1 MLYMRQRQTEEGAM
15 NANQI
20 INMVVRMVMRKLIRS
35 GVDAGM
41 GAVGSRVKKAKG
53 QPKAATPPRGD
64 RPSID

>member
-1 MLYMRQRQTEEGAM
+1 M

-41 GAVGSRVKKAKG
+41 GAVGSRVKKGKG
-53 QPKAATPPRGD
+53 KTPQPGSNDTHGSNVD
-64 RPSID
+64 

>member
-1 MLYMRQRQTEEGAM
+1 M